1 MLTLEEIRAAIVRE
15 SNSLPITRNNYS
27 LLADRAVPP
36 CGFPLATARAFPEL
50 PEWAVYAAAQLLQ
63 TTNWLDLACTHAA
76 VNQVKR
82 AAERFCQSHA
92 PDHNAMSW
100 EVSPDG
106 QAGWWKCD
114 VCGYR
119 FGSS

>member
-1 MLTLEEIRAAIVRE
+1 MLALEELQTALLRE
-15 SNSLPITRNNYS
+15 SNGLPITRDNHS
-27 LLADRAVPP
+27 LLADRVVPP
-36 CGFPLATARAFPEL
+36 CDFLLATARAFPEL
-50 PEWAVYAAAQLLQ
+50 PEWAVYVAAQQLQ
-63 TTNWLDLACTHAA
+63 TPNWLDLACIHAA

-82 AAERFCQSHA
+82 AAEQFCQSHA

-100 EVSPDG
+100 ETSPDG
-106 QAGWWKCD
+106 LTGWWKCD